1 MDYRTFLLLILIV
14 NCLELGFCYDN
25 SNDQSDIYN
34 QLYYKNLMTNGDQ
47 NHHRYKK
54 SLGHKYLILRTSGH
68 QNLGDDQAMSG
79 NTIQSRQKSP
89 FGSFGNSGKNVIE
102 LNKVLSMLKK
112 NRNPT
117 KEDLEKYR
125 NLQRIIFSYGR

>member
-1 MDYRTFLLLILIV
+1 MYYRTILLLILIV

-25 SNDQSDIYN
+25 SNSQSNN
-34 QLYYKNLMTNGDQ
+34 QLYKNLITNGDNQ
-47 NHHRYKK
+47 NHHHYKK
-54 SLGHKYLILRTSGH
+54 SLGQKYLILRTNGH
-68 QNLGDDQAMSG
+68 QNLG
-79 NTIQSRQKSP
+79 NERQFSQ
-89 FGSFGNSGKNVIE
+89 KNLIE

>member
-1 MDYRTFLLLILIV
+1 MYYRTILILILIV
-14 NCLELGFCYDN
+14 NCLEFGFCYDK
-25 SNDQSDIYN
+25 SNDQSDN
-34 QLYYKNLMTNGDQ
+34 QLYYKTSMINGDNQ
-47 NHHRYKK
+47 NHYYYKK
-54 SLGHKYLILRTSGH
+54 SLGQKYLILRTNGAM
-68 QNLGDDQAMSG
+68 QNLADDQATSV
-79 NTIQSRQKSP
+79 
-89 FGSFGNSGKNVIE
+89 NSVKKMNKQNLIE

>member
-1 MDYRTFLLLILIV
+1 MYYRTILLLILIV

-25 SNDQSDIYN
+25 SNGQSDIYN
-34 QLYYKNLMTNGDQ
+34 QLYHKNLMTNGDNQ
-47 NHHRYKK
+47 NQHRYKK

-79 NTIQSRQKSP
+79 NSVKKMNKQ
-89 FGSFGNSGKNVIE
+89 NLIE